1 MDRVA
6 TGITPPLNRE
16 KVGSLNIEHGDGTP
30 LFAHPLHTLLDDL
43 GFNEGDGM
51 ATFVEQ
57 EGTVRVSLT
66 APSGYTLEC
75 TVPDGEVS
83 WQLTIIR
90 RQLTM
95 FLLDTDDMDDALIH
109 AMEHG
114 VDDPQEWRDMMAAT
128 RIWADIQTNRIDE
141 QGSMLCALMHLDPY
155 TLSREDFLR
164 GMWRSLLGGGS
175 GVLFT
180 LMDEYLNVN
189 DREFTQWP
197 HADHATMEVA

>member
-6 TGITPPLNRE
+6 TGIAQPLNRE

-43 GFNEGDGM
+43 GFNDGDGM
-51 ATFVEQ
+51 AMIVEQ

-75 TVPDGEVS
+75 TMPDGEVS
-83 WQLTIIR
+83 SQLTIIQ

-95 FLLDTDDMDDALIH
+95 FLLATDDMDDALIH

-114 VDDPQEWRDMMAAT
+114 VDDPQE
-128 RIWADIQTNRIDE
+128 
-141 QGSMLCALMHLDPY
+141 
-155 TLSREDFLR
+155 
-164 GMWRSLLGGGS
+164 
-175 GVLFT
+175 
-180 LMDEYLNVN
+180 
-189 DREFTQWP
+189 
-197 HADHATMEVA
+197 